1 MTKEYE
7 DLLEKLA
14 KAQED
19 ITLYKL
25 IDQNNQEIIKAKDA
39 IIAAKDEQ
47 IRLYKE
53 RIRILTSKK
62 KRKKP

>member
-7 DLLEKLA
+7 DLLQRLA
-14 KAQED
+14 EAQEN
-19 ITLYKL
+19 ITLYRL
-25 IDQNNQEIIKAKDA
+25 IDQNNQEIIKSKDA

-47 IRLYKE
+47 IKLYKK
-53 RIRILTSKK
+53 RIKMLTSKK

>member
-14 KAQED
+14 EAQEN

-25 IDQNNQEIIKAKDA
+25 IDRNNQEIIKAKDA

-47 IRLYKE
+47 IRLCKE
-53 RIRILTSKK
+53 RIKMLTSKK
-62 KRKKP
+62 KRKRP